1 MDGLVFDLLPF
12 LKTQKMKYAEE
23 FTRLKAIE
31 NFTDDSI
38 ELNDKLVLRNFDFTS
53 RYSKILPGGTE
64 NNDKYE
70 YIPHDPEDYEPDVIC
85 AMLKKND
92 AEIDENIHFRYH
104 VIMPK
109 GEQRS
114 KHIILM
120 FHGFNE
126 KYWDKY
132 LPWVEYI
139 CEHTGKSIVM
149 FPIAF
154 HMNRAPLAWSDS
166 HGMYN
171 VSQQRKQRHP
181 EVLCSSL
188 SNVAISTR
196 LHNKP
201 QRFIWSGLQ
210 TYYDVVD
217 FVESVKAGKHPAID
231 ADATIDFFSYSIGT
245 LLGEIL
251 MMTDKNGYFSHS
263 RYATFCGG
271 PVFNRLSP
279 VSKFILDS
287 EADVSLYS
295 YVVEHL
301 ESHMRLTPVL
311 SHFMGDL
318 PEGINFRCM
327 LNYKT
332 LTQYREQKFRAMSDR
347 FYAIALVHDEVVPPY
362 EVVNTLQGAQRDIPI
377 PVDVFDFPFK
387 YTHENPF
394 PVSTKFDE
402 QVTEQF
408 LFVFNKVCD
417 FLK

>member
-1 MDGLVFDLLPF
+1 MNSALCMYFCETN
-12 LKTQKMKYAEE
+12 KITMKYTEE
-23 FTRLKAIE
+23 YNRLKAIE
-31 NFTDDSI
+31 KYTDSCI
-38 ELNDKLVLRNFDFTS
+38 ELNDNLVLRNYDFHS
-53 RYSKILPGGTE
+53 EYSSILPGGA
-64 NNDKYE
+64 NNDDKFE
-70 YIPHDPEDYEPDVIC
+70 YIPEAPENYEPDVIKQ
-85 AMLKKND
+85 MLQKDD
-92 AEIDENIHFRYH
+92 AEIGENIDFRYH
-104 VIMPK
+104 IIMPK
-109 GEQRS
+109 NEKRAS
-114 KHIILM
+114 KVIFM

-139 CEHTGKSIVM
+139 CERTGKTIIM

-154 HMNRAPLAWSDS
+154 HMNRAPLAWSDT
-166 HGMYN
+166 HGMYS

-181 EVLCSSL
+181 EVICSSL

-210 TYYDVVD
+210 TYYDIID
-217 FVESVKAGKHPAID
+217 LVETIKADRHPAIAPD
-231 ADATIDFFSYSIGT
+231 AHIDFFSYSIGT

-251 MMTDKNGYFSHS
+251 MMTNKNGYFSTS
-263 RYATFCGG
+263 RYATLCGG

-301 ESHMRLTPVL
+301 ESHMKLTPVL
-311 SHFMGDL
+311 NHYLSDFEVGV
-318 PEGINFRCM
+318 NFRCM

-332 LTQYREQKFRAMSDR
+332 HTGYREEKFRAMSDR
-347 FYAIALVHDEVVPPY
+347 FYAIALAKDEVVPPY
-362 EVVNTLQGAQRDIPI
+362 EVMNTMQGTLRDIPI
-377 PVDVFDFPFK
+377 KVEVLDFPYK

-394 PVSTKFDE
+394 PVSPKLDDQVSEEFVKVFDKICE
-402 QVTEQF
+402 
-408 LFVFNKVCD
+408 